1 MSDPGPRRR
10 RLPAWLP
17 LAGAFVGF
25 SLLAIR
31 LATLPL
37 DGTTPY
43 LVVLAVAVAITAAA
57 LTGRVIARRSRMRAA
72 VAAHPQSLLL
82 PIVGNVDTSA
92 ATRWLAEHLDEPRLA
107 LRPERNPILA
117 FDARGLRI
125 LDGGS
130 VSDPIP
136 AATLTVLP
144 LTTVRAGWRRL
155 DALALGVTVGDVVA
169 PLPLVPARSS
179 IFASRALDDAELLE
193 VSARIRSALDGD
205 PVTPG
210 WPY

>member
-1 MSDPGPRRR
+1 MTDPAPRRR

-43 LVVLAVAVAITAAA
+43 LLVLGLAVVITAAA
-57 LTGRVIARRSRMRAA
+57 LTGRVIARRTRMRAA
-72 VAAHPQSLLL
+72 VAAHPRSLLM

-92 ATRWLAEHLDEPRLA
+92 ATRWLAEHLGDPRLA

-117 FDARGLRI
+117 VDASGLRI
-125 LDGGS
+125 LDGAS
-130 VSDPIP
+130 VSEPIP
-136 AATLTVLP
+136 AASLAVLP

-155 DALALGVTVGDVVA
+155 EALALGVTVGDVVA

-179 IFASRALDDAELLE
+179 IFASRALNDAELLE
-193 VSARIRSALDGD
+193 VSGRIRDALAGE
-205 PVTPG
+205 PG
-210 WPY
+210 TAGWDY

>member
-1 MSDPGPRRR
+1 MSDPAPHRR
-10 RLPAWLP
+10 RLPVWLP

-57 LTGRVIARRSRMRAA
+57 LTGRVLARRTRMRTA

-92 ATRWLAEHLDEPRLA
+92 ATRWLAEHLDNPRLA

-117 FDARGLRI
+117 VDASGLRI
-125 LDGGS
+125 LDGTS

-210 WPY
+210 WTY

>member
-1 MSDPGPRRR
+1 MSDPAPRRR

-92 ATRWLAEHLDEPRLA
+92 ATRWLAEHLGDPGLA

-117 FDARGLRI
+117 VDASGLRI

-136 AATLTVLP
+136 AGTLTVLP